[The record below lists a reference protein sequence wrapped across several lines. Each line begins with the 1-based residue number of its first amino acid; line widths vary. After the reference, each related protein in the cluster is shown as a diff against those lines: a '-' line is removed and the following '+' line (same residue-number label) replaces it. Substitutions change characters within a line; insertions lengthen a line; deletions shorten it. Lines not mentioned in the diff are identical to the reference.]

1 MKTTMTTILAV
12 LIIQA
17 VQAADVLRRQR
28 RDLIGYN
35 RQQNNVL
42 GHIRYIEGENEDK
55 RDMARQI
62 LEFMSKRRNVN
73 ATKML
78 EQKNS
83 KRSNRS
89 SRYNR
94 FRRYHN

>member
-1 MKTTMTTILAV
+1 MITILAV

-42 GHIRYIEGENEDK
+42 GHIRYIEGDNEDK
-55 RDMARQI
+55 SDMARQI
-62 LEFMSKRRNVN
+62 LEFMSKRGNVN
-73 ATKML
+73 AKKML
-78 EQKNS
+78 KKNKS
-83 KRSNRS
+83 KKSARS